1 MAFRFP
7 LAGDPAVPSASATL
21 VALPGF
27 HVKTSPFL
35 RPPERR
41 DVHDIKGIYAFDAP
55 ARPW

>member
-41 DVHDIKGIYAFDAP
+41 DVHDIK
-55 ARPW
+55 